1 VADWLSVYDK
11 ARPGQKAYLL
21 VGSPGV
27 VVDNLVRAVSSD
39 TDHLISLR
47 PPVTEDTLSVLAGVG
62 EEKQAIVIRSIE
74 HTSPS
79 DWEVIDR
86 YLHAYKVPGQ
96 TLILAGND
104 VPDHEQARITKA
116 RIGRQGLYAHVSDPS
131 GEVGRRNL
139 VQWVAET
146 FKIIAADAEYA
157 CTRASYRIEPL
168 YWGQASF
175 INLTGGRP
183 MRGTKVRQIL
193 DLVIPLSETESIYRS
208 FLARRRN
215 DTAAAALS
223 PGQARS
229 LFSRLESAL
238 SDLSL
243 LRPHLIG
250 QISIKQ
256 LASKAGVHLFRTVEL
271 RPFIPS
277 YPAEVIL
284 GCRRVLNLGFERWQ
298 QPEVVQ
304 TVSRLW
310 GCR

>member
-11 ARPGQKAYLL
+11 AIPGQKSYLL
-21 VGSPGV
+21 VGSPGA
-27 VVDNLVRAVSSD
+27 VVDDLVRASTVG
-39 TDHLISLR
+39 TEHLLTLR
-47 PPVTEDTLSVLAGVG
+47 PPITEDSLSILAGVG
-62 EEKQAIVIRSIE
+62 EEKQALVIRSIE
-74 HTSPS
+74 NTTPR
-79 DWEVIDR
+79 DWGTIDR
-86 YLHAYKVPGQ
+86 YLHAYKAPGQ
-96 TLILAGND
+96 TLVLTGQE
-104 VPDHEQARITKA
+104 VPDSEESKITKA

-146 FKIIAADAEYA
+146 FLIVTADAEYA
-157 CTRASYRIEPL
+157 CTRASFRIEPL
-168 YWGQASF
+168 YWARSSF
-175 INLTGGRP
+175 LNLTGGKP
-183 MRGTKVRQIL
+183 LRGSKVRQIL
-193 DLVIPLSETESIYRS
+193 DLVIPLSESETLYRS

-215 DTAAAALS
+215 DGAAAALS
-223 PGQARS
+223 PGQVRL

-238 SDLSL
+238 SDLAL

-250 QISIKQ
+250 NISVKQ
-256 LASKAGVHLFRTVEL
+256 LANKAGVHPFRAIEL
-271 RPFIPS
+271 RSFIPS